1 MITMKS
7 KYLINVKNL
16 SVSFGNNIIL
26 NNINLHL
33 SKKESLVIIGKSGSG
48 KSVLLKC
55 LMGLIKPDL
64 GSIEIDGINIIK
76 TNRINKENA
85 LKNIGVTF
93 QNGALFDSLTVWENI
108 TFKDTRFF
116 GFDRKAAKEK
126 ALSIIQN
133 LELDEKILELYPSEL
148 SGGMQKRVAIAR
160 AICDE
165 PQVLFFDEPT
175 SGLDP
180 ITGKII
186 NDLIYKT
193 VKKLGVSAITITHDI
208 SSISDLASRVIL
220 LDNNKISWSGKPN
233 DMKSSKNN
241 IVKQFL
247 NNQ

>member
-1 MITMKS
+1 MKT
-7 KYLINVKNL
+7 KNLIDVKNL

-26 NNINLHL
+26 NKVSLHL
-33 SKKESLVIIGKSGSG
+33 SKRESLVIIGKSGSG

-55 LMGLIKPDL
+55 LMGLQKPNN
-64 GSIEIDGINIIK
+64 GSIKINGVDIVN
-76 TNRINKENA
+76 TNRIDKENA
-85 LKNIGVTF
+85 LNNIGVTF

-108 TFKDTRFF
+108 TFKETRFF
-116 GFDRKAAKEK
+116 GFDKKVAKEK

-133 LELDEKILELYPSEL
+133 LELDKNILELYPSEL

-160 AICDE
+160 AICDQ

-186 NDLIYKT
+186 NDLIHKT
-193 VKKLGVSAITITHDI
+193 VKKLEVSAITITHDI
-208 SSISDLASRVIL
+208 SSINSLASRVIL
-220 LDNNKISWSGKPN
+220 LDNNIVAWSGKPN
-233 DMKSSKNN
+233 EMNNSKNN

-247 NNQ
+247 ANQ

>member
-1 MITMKS
+1 MVS

-26 NNINLHL
+26 KNINLYL
-33 SKKESLVIIGKSGSG
+33 LKRESLVIIGKSGSG

-55 LMGLIKPDL
+55 LMGLLKPNL
-64 GSIEIDGINIIK
+64 GSIKIDGIDIVNA
-76 TNRINKENA
+76 NRINKENV

-108 TFKDTRFF
+108 TFKQTRFF
-116 GFDRKAAKEK
+116 RFNKKKAKEK

-133 LELDEKILELYPSEL
+133 LELDENILELYPSEL

-160 AICDE
+160 AICDQ
-165 PQVLFFDEPT
+165 PQILFFDEPT

-186 NDLIYKT
+186 NDLINKT
-193 VKKLGVSAITITHDI
+193 VKKLGVSTITITHDI
-208 SSISDLASRVIL
+208 SSINNLATRVIL
-220 LDNNKISWSGKPN
+220 LDNNKIAWSGKPN
-233 DMKSSKNN
+233 DMNKSKNRL
-241 IVKQFL
+241 VKQFL
-247 NNQ
+247 INQ

>member
-1 MITMKS
+1 MTKNN
-7 KYLINVKNL
+7 LINVKNL
-16 SVSFGNNIIL
+16 SVSFGDNIIL

-55 LMGLIKPDL
+55 LMGLLKPNL
-64 GSIEIDGINIIK
+64 GSIEINGIDILK
-76 TNRINKENA
+76 TKRIDKENA

-108 TFKDTRFF
+108 TFKETRFF
-116 GFDRKAAKEK
+116 GFNKKLAKER

-133 LELDEKILELYPSEL
+133 LELDKNILELYPSEL

-160 AICDE
+160 AICDQ

-180 ITGKII
+180 ITGKVI
-186 NDLIYKT
+186 NDLIEKT

-208 SSISDLASRVIL
+208 SSIKNLASRVIL
-220 LDNNKISWSGKPN
+220 LDNSKIAWSGRPN
-233 DMKSSKNN
+233 DMNKSKNN
-241 IVKQFL
+241 IVKEFL
-247 NNQ
+247 INQ

>member
-1 MITMKS
+1 MKT
-7 KYLINVKNL
+7 KNLIDVKNL

-26 NNINLHL
+26 NKINLHL

-55 LMGLIKPDL
+55 LMGLLKPNL
-64 GSIEIDGINIIK
+64 GSIKIDGVDIVN
-76 TNRINKENA
+76 TNRIDKENA

-108 TFKDTRFF
+108 TFKETRFF
-116 GFDRKAAKEK
+116 GFDKIAAKEK

-133 LELDEKILELYPSEL
+133 LELDKNILELYPSEL

-160 AICDE
+160 AICDQ

-186 NDLIYKT
+186 NDLIHKT

-208 SSISDLASRVIL
+208 SSINNLASRVIL
-220 LDNNKISWSGKPN
+220 LDDSKIAWSGRPN
-233 DMKSSKNN
+233 DMNKSKNN
-241 IVKQFL
+241 IVIQFL
-247 NNQ
+247 INK

>member
-1 MITMKS
+1 MAEEK
-7 KYLINVKNL
+7 LINVKNL
-16 SVSFGNNIIL
+16 SVSFGNNVIL
-26 NNINLHL
+26 NDINLHL

-55 LMGLIKPDL
+55 LMGLLKPNL
-64 GSIEIDGINIIK
+64 GSIEINGIDIVK
-76 TNRINKENA
+76 SNRINKENA
-85 LKNIGVTF
+85 LKDIGVTF

-108 TFKDTRFF
+108 TFKETRFF
-116 GFDRKAAKEK
+116 GFNKKLAKDR

-133 LELDEKILELYPSEL
+133 LELDENILELYPSEI

-160 AICDE
+160 AICDQ

-180 ITGKII
+180 ITGKVI
-186 NDLIYKT
+186 NDLIQKT

-208 SSISDLASRVIL
+208 SSINNFANRVIL
-220 LDNNKISWSGKPN
+220 LENNKISWSGNPN
-233 DMKSSKNN
+233 DMIKSKNN

-247 NNQ
+247 KNQ

>member
-1 MITMKS
+1 MIK
-7 KYLINVKNL
+7 KKLINVKNL

-55 LMGLIKPDL
+55 LMGLLKPNL
-64 GSIEIDGINIIK
+64 GSIEINGIDIVK
-76 TNRINKENA
+76 TNRIEKENA

-93 QNGALFDSLTVWENI
+93 QNGALFDSLTIWENI
-108 TFKDTRFF
+108 TFKETRFF
-116 GFDRKAAKEK
+116 GFNKKLAKER

-133 LELDEKILELYPSEL
+133 LELDKNILELYPSEL

-160 AICDE
+160 AICDQ

-180 ITGKII
+180 ITGKVI
-186 NDLIYKT
+186 NELIQKT

-208 SSISDLASRVIL
+208 SSINNLASRVIL
-220 LDNNKISWSGKPN
+220 LDNKKIAWSGKPN
-233 DMKSSKNN
+233 DMNKSQNK
-241 IVKQFL
+241 IVKEFL
-247 NNQ
+247 INQ

>member
-1 MITMKS
+1 MMKT
-7 KYLINVKNL
+7 KNLINVKNL
-16 SVSFGNNIIL
+16 SVSFGDNLIL

-55 LMGLIKPDL
+55 LMGLLKPNL
-64 GSIEIDGINIIK
+64 GSIEINGVNIV
-76 TNRINKENA
+76 TANRIDKENA
-85 LKNIGVTF
+85 LKDIGVTF

-108 TFKDTRFF
+108 TFKETRFF
-116 GFDRKAAKEK
+116 GYNKKAAKEK

-133 LELDEKILELYPSEL
+133 LELDKNILDLYPSEL

-160 AICDE
+160 AICDQ

-180 ITGKII
+180 ITGKVI
-186 NDLIYKT
+186 NDLINKT

-208 SSISDLASRVIL
+208 SSIKNLANRVMLI
-220 LDNNKISWSGKPN
+220 DNNKIAWSGKPN
-233 DMKSSKNN
+233 DMNMSKND

-247 NNQ
+247 ANK